1 MPVLPVLP
9 LKDTV
14 VYPQIVRPLGVG
26 RRRSLAALNHVV
38 EGARALRGEST
49 SPVDDAEVCLVT
61 SAACVPS
68 SALIL
73 GRR

>member
-38 EGARALRGEST
+38 EGPREIITVAQQ
-49 SPVDDAEVCLVT
+49 DA
-61 SAACVPS
+61 A
-68 SALIL
+68 
-73 GRR
+73 